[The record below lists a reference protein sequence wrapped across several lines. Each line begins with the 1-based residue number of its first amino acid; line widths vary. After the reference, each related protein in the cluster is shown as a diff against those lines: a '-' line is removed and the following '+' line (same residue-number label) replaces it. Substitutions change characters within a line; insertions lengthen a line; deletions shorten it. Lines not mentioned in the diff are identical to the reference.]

1 MAEIKVAGD
10 IVRPRCVLVTGA
22 YGALGSAVSEAFTR
36 AGYRVV
42 RVNHGAVP
50 AGPESANAFGIGN
63 LDLSNP
69 QAAVAAVA
77 AALKLLG
84 GLDVVVNVAGGF
96 AWGLLSE
103 KSIEAWE
110 HLYSLNLRTCLNT
123 CIAALPHLQ
132 AGGRIINIGA
142 MAAVQAAAGM
152 SAYAAAKSCV
162 HRLTE
167 SLAAELQ
174 PRSITVNAVLPSTMD
189 TSQNR
194 LAMPDTDPARWTP
207 PSAVAEVIL
216 FLGSPE
222 SQAVNGALI
231 PVGGT

>member
-1 MAEIKVAGD
+1 MAEIAATTETL
-10 IVRPRCVLVTGA
+10 RSRCVLVTGA
-22 YGALGSAVSEAFTR
+22 YGALGSAVSEAFIR
-36 AGYRVV
+36 AGCRVA

-50 AGPESANAFGIGN
+50 VGSDSASSFGIGN

-69 QAAVAAVA
+69 QAALVAVA
-77 AALKLLG
+77 AALKIMER
-84 GLDVVVNVAGGF
+84 LDVVVNVAGGF
-96 AWGLLSE
+96 SWELLSE
-103 KSIEAWE
+103 ESIGTWE
-110 HLYSLNLRTCLNT
+110 RLYSLNLRTCLNT

-132 AGGRIINIGA
+132 PGGRIINIGA

-167 SLAAELQ
+167 SLAVELRQ
-174 PRSITVNAVLPSTMD
+174 RKITVNAVLPSTMD
-189 TSQNR
+189 TPQNR
-194 LAMPDTDPARWTP
+194 LAMPDTDPALWTR

-222 SQAVNGALI
+222 SQAVSGALI
-231 PVGGT
+231 PVGGA